1 MSRSRL
7 LVVAVTS
14 LSLML
19 GSLGAVA
26 DPGNGKGN
34 PVHGQGQGKQGG
46 QGAGQKGGKGAEQWS
61 QGPTI
66 DRTSVINVL
75 HGYPDYW
82 SRGADLPPGVR
93 KNLARGKPL
102 PPGIAKKLDDR
113 LLGRLPHYDGYE
125 WRQAGTDL
133 ILVAIAT
140 GIIYEVLTHVLD

>member
-1 MSRSRL
+1 MFRSRL
-7 LVVAVTS
+7 LVVVATS
-14 LSLML
+14 LSLAL

-34 PVHGQGQGKQGG
+34 PGHGQGKQGG
-46 QGAGQKGGKGAEQWS
+46 QGASQKGGKSADQWS
-61 QGPTI
+61 HGPAI
-66 DRTSVINVL
+66 DRSRVINVL
-75 HGYPDYW
+75 LGYPDYW

-113 LLGRLPHYDGYE
+113 LIGRLPHYDGYE